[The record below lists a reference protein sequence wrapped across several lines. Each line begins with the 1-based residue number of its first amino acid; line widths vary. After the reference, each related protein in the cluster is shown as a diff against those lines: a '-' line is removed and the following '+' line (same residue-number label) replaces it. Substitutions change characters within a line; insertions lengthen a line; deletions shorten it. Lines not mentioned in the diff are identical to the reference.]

1 MHVFYWFTALQNI
14 KIRDVENIEARF
26 EPISVV
32 EHQGVLRNDGT
43 SSGHYTADVKNQALN
58 QWYRTSDNAVPSAI
72 NPSSVTKRGYIFLY
86 KNIDI

>member
-1 MHVFYWFTALQNI
+1 MNTNNVTALQNI

-72 NPSSVTKRGYIFLY
+72 NPSSVTTRGYIFLY